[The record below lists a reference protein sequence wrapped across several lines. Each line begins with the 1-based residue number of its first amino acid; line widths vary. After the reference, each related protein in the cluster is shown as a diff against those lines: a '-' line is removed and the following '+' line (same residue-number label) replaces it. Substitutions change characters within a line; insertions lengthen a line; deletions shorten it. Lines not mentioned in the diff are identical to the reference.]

1 MAQDQVFSSR
11 HPRAAGR
18 SAEPRRDGMD
28 DALRRAAPGTGLRE
42 ALDNVVSADGGALI
56 VIGDYDT
63 VAPLCD
69 GGFALAVPFSPQRLF
84 ELTKMDGAILLDEAC
99 KTIIRANVHLM
110 PDASLP
116 TSETG
121 MRHRTAERVSRQTS
135 ALVVSVSQR
144 RHIVSIYLRG
154 SRITLEEVTV
164 VLAKANQALQTLQ
177 RTRSGLDN
185 ALGRLTLLE
194 FDDSVTV
201 GEAVTAIQR
210 SELVLRVAKEVA
222 RYVDELGSEG
232 RLVAM
237 QAEELTAGVGD
248 DHALLVRD
256 HIREGGVRE
265 AGEARRALAQLSQED
280 LADPARVAA
289 ILGYPGTTDGLEMPL
304 KSRGYR
310 VLRRIPSLPVI
321 VINRLVERFATLATI
336 SRATEQQLDAVDGVG
351 ARRAR
356 AIAEGLR
363 RLRENTS
370 S

>member
-1 MAQDQVFSSR
+1 MAQDQILSSR
-11 HPRAAGR
+11 QAR
-18 SAEPRRDGMD
+18 SARHSERSREGLEE
-28 DALRRAAPGTGLRE
+28 ALRRAAPGTGLRE

-56 VIGDYDT
+56 VIGDYDA

-185 ALGRLTLLE
+185 ALARLTLLE

-201 GEAVTAIQR
+201 GEAVTALQR
-210 SELVLRVAKEVA
+210 SELVLRVAKEVS

-232 RLVAM
+232 RLVSL
-237 QAEELTAGVGD
+237 QAEELTANAAEN
-248 DHALLVRD
+248 HSLLIRDYVRA
-256 HIREGGVRE
+256 GGVRE
-265 AGEARRALAQLSQED
+265 TAEARAALANLSQDE
-280 LADPARVAA
+280 LGDPVKVAL
-289 ILGYPGTTDGLEMPL
+289 ILGFPGTVDGLELPL
-304 KSRGYR
+304 KARGYR
-310 VLRRIPSLPVI
+310 VLRRIPSLPNAV
-321 VINRLVERFATLATI
+321 VNRLVERFAALATI
-336 SRATEQQLDAVDGVG
+336 ARATEQQLDEVDGVG

-356 AIAEGLR
+356 TIAEGLR
-363 RLRENTS
+363 RLKETTLA
-370 S
+370 